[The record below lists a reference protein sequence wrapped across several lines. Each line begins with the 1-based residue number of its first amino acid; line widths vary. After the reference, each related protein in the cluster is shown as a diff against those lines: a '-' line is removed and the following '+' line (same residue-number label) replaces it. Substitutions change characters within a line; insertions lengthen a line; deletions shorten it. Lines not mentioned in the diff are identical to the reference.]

1 MFEVLY
7 KNIYVNLDENHKLNI
22 NLGLI
27 IIILT
32 INGYY
37 AYQRFVTKKNDEKF
51 IKFYKDL
58 YYDFLRFLFIE
69 FGIIISEL
77 IDSNKFNITRSL
89 GRIAFV
95 HIALVLFHNSKWVLE
110 DIT

>member
-7 KNIYVNLDENHKLNI
+7 ENINVNLGEHHKLNI

-27 IIILT
+27 IIILF

-37 AYQRFVTKKNDEKF
+37 VYQRFVTKKHDHEF
-51 IKFYKDL
+51 IEFYKDL
-58 YYDFLRFLFIE
+58 YHDFLKYIFIE
-69 FGIIISEL
+69 SAIILSEL
-77 IDSNKFNITRSL
+77 VESNTINITRSL

-95 HIALVLFHNSKWVLE
+95 HIALVLFHNSKWVIE